1 MNTARVRHAPQGLV
15 SSLGMED
22 KNKKCQG
29 SLGHSSTGNVKGG
42 SSARPEWVRV
52 GFLEEVDYGLSNQF
66 YVLPTTL
73 DHKGAGQGVRP
84 RVLWMAL
91 FRHPS
96 LGNFQGFLQS

>member
-1 MNTARVRHAPQGLV
+1 MNTARVRHAPQGLA

-52 GFLEEVDYGLSNQF
+52 GFLEEVDYGAVKS
-66 YVLPTTL
+66 VLRVTYN
-73 DHKGAGQGVRP
+73 AGPQGGR
-84 RVLWMAL
+84 AG
-91 FRHPS
+91 S
-96 LGNFQGFLQS
+96 